1 MLDIVS
7 AEGYQKDWNDV
18 ESLRCIG
25 GVVWNA
31 YQAPAHTEPR
41 SSQDVSLY
49 SSLTIVNREQT
60 KEKKKILTKKTLVAK
75 LE

>member
-1 MLDIVS
+1 MLDVVS

-18 ESLRCIG
+18 ESLRCIS

-41 SSQDVSLY
+41 SSQDVSVY

-60 KEKKKILTKKTLVAK
+60 KEKKKNLDQKNTGS
-75 LE
+75 